1 MDHQYPNKKSLVG
14 WIGYDWANSAF
25 STTVMAG
32 FFPIFFKSFLAEGVD
47 PAQSTAWL
55 GAANAI
61 GVFLVGLTAP
71 VLGTLSDAGG
81 YKKRFLAGFAL
92 LGIVATA
99 ALAFIPR
106 GGALAGAVF
115 YGVACLGHAS
125 SFVFYD
131 SLLPS
136 VTTKKNIDF
145 VSASGYAWGY
155 LGGGL
160 LFALNVLMYQKPEIF
175 GISDGVAAV
184 KFSFISVALWWGV
197 FSLPLFFW
205 VREPRA
211 ENQKTEL
218 SVLQNARRAIREI
231 KTTVSRIGQY
241 KVVMVFLIAFFLYN
255 DGVGTII
262 RMAVDYGMSIGLATS
277 DLILALLIVQFIGF
291 PSALLFGKIT
301 RVMHPRKGIFVCI
314 GIYLFAAAWAFQMDS
329 SMEFYLLAALIG
341 LVQGGIQALS
351 RSYYTRLI
359 PEGKSGEFFGYY
371 NLLGKFSGILGPLLI
386 GGISVLTGSNRIGI
400 LSISLIFI
408 AGGLVLLKVRDEP
421 AGDAS

>member
-1 MDHQYPNKKSLVG
+1 MSQKYPNKQSLVG

-32 FFPIFFKSFLAEGVD
+32 FFPIFFKSFLAEGVSS
-47 PAQSTAWL
+47 AQSTAWL

-61 GVFLVGLTAP
+61 GVLFVGLTAP
-71 VLGTLSDAGG
+71 ILGTLSDAGG
-81 YKKRFLAGFAL
+81 YKKRFLAGFAF
-92 LGIVATA
+92 LGILATA
-99 ALAFIPR
+99 ALGFIPK
-106 GGALAGAVF
+106 GGALVGAVF
-115 YGVACLGHAS
+115 YGIACLGHAS

-136 VTTKKNIDF
+136 ITTKKNIDF

-160 LFALNVLMYQKPEIF
+160 LFAVNVLMFQKPDLF
-175 GISDGVAAV
+175 GISDGVSAV
-184 KFSFISVALWWGV
+184 KLSFVSVALWWTV

-205 VREPRA
+205 VREPKA
-211 ENQKTEL
+211 ENQNTGL
-218 SVLQNARRAIREI
+218 SVLKNATRAVSEIR
-231 KTTVSRIGQY
+231 TTLSRIGQY
-241 KVVMVFLIAFFLYN
+241 KTVMIFLIAFFLYN

-301 RVMHPRKGIFVCI
+301 KFMSPRKGIFICI

-329 SMEFYLLAALIG
+329 SMEFYLLAGIIG

-408 AGGLVLLKVRDEP
+408 GGGLVLFKVPKE
-421 AGDAS
+421 SLE

>member
-1 MDHQYPNKKSLVG
+1 MSQKYPNKKSLVG

-32 FFPIFFKSFLAEGVD
+32 FFPIFFKSFLAEGVSS
-47 PAQSTAWL
+47 AQSTAWL

-61 GVFLVGLTAP
+61 GVLFVGLTAP
-71 VLGTLSDAGG
+71 ILGTLSDAGG
-81 YKKRFLAGFAL
+81 YKKRFLAGFAF
-92 LGIVATA
+92 LGILATA
-99 ALAFIPR
+99 ALGFIPK
-106 GGALAGAVF
+106 GGALVGAVF
-115 YGVACLGHAS
+115 YGIACLGHAS

-136 VTTKKNIDF
+136 ITTKKNIDF

-160 LFALNVLMYQKPEIF
+160 LFAVNVLMFQKPDLF
-175 GISDGVAAV
+175 GISDGVSAV
-184 KFSFISVALWWGV
+184 KLSFVSVALWWTV

-205 VREPRA
+205 VREPKA
-211 ENQKTEL
+211 ENQNTGL
-218 SVLQNARRAIREI
+218 SVLKNATRAVSEIR
-231 KTTVSRIGQY
+231 TTLSRIGQY
-241 KVVMVFLIAFFLYN
+241 KTVMIFLIAFFLYN

-301 RVMHPRKGIFVCI
+301 KFMSPRKGIFICI

-329 SMEFYLLAALIG
+329 SMEFYLLAGIIG

-408 AGGLVLLKVRDEP
+408 GGGLVLFKVPKE
-421 AGDAS
+421 SLE